1 MKRILK
7 TMMIAICC
15 MLSSF
20 IHANA
25 GNGKPINVSEL
36 PAKAQTVLN
45 RNFKH
50 QNVALVRVE
59 TGITNK
65 TYDVILQNG
74 TKLEF
79 DKKGNV
85 TEIDCKQGAAVPGK
99 LIPQAISKYL
109 QNNYPRQTV
118 RKIEFNKNEYEVELT
133 NGLDIT
139 FNKRFQVT
147 DID

>member
-1 MKRILK
+1 MKRTLK
-7 TMMIAICC
+7 TMMIDICC
-15 MLSSF
+15 MLSCL

-36 PAKAQTVLN
+36 PVKAQTVLN
-45 RNFKH
+45 RHFKH

-85 TEIDCKQGAAVPGK
+85 TEIDCKQGTAVPGK

>member
-1 MKRILK
+1 MN
-7 TMMIAICC
+7 
-15 MLSSF
+15 
-20 IHANA
+20 IHLR
-25 GNGKPINVSEL
+25 KFSNVSEL

-45 RNFKH
+45 QHFKH

-79 DKKGNV
+79 DKRGNV
-85 TEIDCKQGAAVPGK
+85 IEIDCKQGAAVPGK

-109 QNNYPRQTV
+109 QNNYFYGIICV
-118 RKIEFNKNEYEVELT
+118 SFGNERKNI
-133 NGLDIT
+133 
-139 FNKRFQVT
+139 
-147 DID
+147 

>member
-1 MKRILK
+1 MKRTLK

-15 MLSSF
+15 MLSCL

-36 PAKAQTVLN
+36 PVKAQTVLN
-45 RNFKH
+45 RHFKH

-79 DKKGNV
+79 DKRGNV
-85 TEIDCKQGAAVPGK
+85 IEIDCKQGAAVPGK

>member
-1 MKRILK
+1 
-7 TMMIAICC
+7 MMIAICC
-15 MLSSF
+15 MLSCF
-20 IHANA
+20 IQANA
-25 GNGKPINVSEL
+25 DNGKPINFFYFSVNSL
-36 PAKAQTVLN
+36 RVLN
-45 RNFKH
+45 KHFKH

-79 DKKGNV
+79 DKRGNV

>member
-1 MKRILK
+1 
-7 TMMIAICC
+7 MMIAICC
-15 MLSSF
+15 MLSCF
-20 IHANA
+20 IQANA

-45 RNFKH
+45 QHFKH
-50 QNVALVRVE
+50 QN
-59 TGITNK
+59 
-65 TYDVILQNG
+65 
-74 TKLEF
+74 

>member
-1 MKRILK
+1 MKRTLK

-15 MLSSF
+15 MLSC
-20 IHANA
+20 IIQANA

-45 RNFKH
+45 QHFKH